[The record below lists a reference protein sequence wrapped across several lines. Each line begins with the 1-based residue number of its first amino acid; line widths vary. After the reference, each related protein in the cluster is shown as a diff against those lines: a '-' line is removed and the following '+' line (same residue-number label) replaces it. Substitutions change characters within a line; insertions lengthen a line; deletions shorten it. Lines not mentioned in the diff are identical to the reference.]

1 LSWWRYIAPAE
12 ELAYL
17 LKHDSVYGR
26 YERDVQAENG
36 RLVVNRQSCV
46 TLNERT
52 LDKLPWRDLAVDI
65 VLECTGVFTR
75 EADLKRH
82 VEAGT
87 RYVILSAPIEGGDVP
102 TIVHGVNSADDR
114 ARIISCASC
123 TTNCITP
130 VIEIL
135 GRRLSVLKATMT
147 TIHAYTASQALVDRA
162 DKDRR
167 RGRAAATNLVPA
179 TTGAAKATTRALPE
193 YQGRFDGLA
202 VRAPVPVGS
211 IADIVSLVARPT
223 SVDEV
228 NRIFREEARSDR
240 YRDIV
245 GTSDEALV
253 STDIIRDPRASISDC
268 TLTQV
273 VDGDLVKVMS
283 WYDNEWGY
291 AAQLVREA
299 KAIAGTHCPTSLGA
313 CPSGSRSS
321 SRTTARASAD
331 GSLRATS
338 RRSRPTGL
346 KA

>member
-1 LSWWRYIAPAE
+1 MTKIAINGLGRIGRAVFKQLIEDGTFELVAVNDLASAE
-12 ELAYL
+12 DLAYL

-26 YERDVQAENG
+26 YEHDVGAEGG
-36 RLVVNRQSCV
+36 RLGVNGQSCV
-46 TLNERT
+46 VLNERT

-75 EADLKRH
+75 EADLERH
-82 VEAGT
+82 VEAGAN
-87 RYVILSAPIEGGDVP
+87 YVILSAPIEGGDVP
-102 TIVHGVNSADDR
+102 TIVHGVNRADGR
-114 ARIISCASC
+114 AHIISCASC

-135 GRRLSVLKATMT
+135 GRRLGVLKATMT
-147 TIHAYTASQALVDRA
+147 TIHAYTASQALVDRL
-162 DKDRR
+162 DKDRRR
-167 RGRAAATNLVPA
+167 RGRAAAANLVPS

-193 YQGRFDGLA
+193 YQGKFDGLA
-202 VRAPVPVGS
+202 VRTPVPVGS

-223 SVDEV
+223 SADEV
-228 NRIFREEARSDR
+228 NRIFHEEARSDR

-245 GTSDEALV
+245 GVSDEAIV
-253 STDIIRDPRASISDC
+253 STDIIHDPRASIIDC

-299 KAIAGTHCPTSLGA
+299 KAVG
-313 CPSGSRSS
+313 
-321 SRTTARASAD
+321 RTNRTDVRGKEA
-331 GSLRATS
+331 
-338 RRSRPTGL
+338 
-346 KA
+346 